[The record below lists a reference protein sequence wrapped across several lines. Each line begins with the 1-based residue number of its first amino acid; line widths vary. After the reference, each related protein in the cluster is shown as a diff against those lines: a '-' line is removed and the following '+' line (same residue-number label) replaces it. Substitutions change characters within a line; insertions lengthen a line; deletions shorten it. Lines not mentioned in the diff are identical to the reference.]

1 MKATLKIYL
10 ILLIS
15 IICSI
20 YPVETLNGCGGWE
33 YYPTDDFYKL
43 VDQEIL
49 DAAEYQ
55 PFYLDLYEDYY
66 TYNDSIFNGEATN
79 VNEWAVYFQ
88 NKISKENIRKLVYDY
103 EISDLKSVENF
114 VSKHKKSELP
124 AEVLSY
130 FNTSHDKDVIP
141 YLLYVRALQPY
152 VTGMDQWEGC
162 AHDNTFAANLL
173 SQGDKMFKE
182 AHSDFIKMR
191 IGYQLTRLAHYSG
204 YCEKAVNYF
213 DKNVAPF
220 PIESPIKYKALG
232 HKAGALKAIG
242 QLPEATYLFSKV
254 FAKCNEKRLEAFRS
268 IVFNGKGFDGALAL
282 CKNDDE
288 KVMLYFLNALEDLST
303 NLNDLKNIYSINPQS
318 KELEVLVMRELKK
331 AENDYTNSGFGNYS
345 DSELKNFI
353 VSCADE
359 GKVRDVALWNFFAG
373 YVDFLNKD
381 YSGAVSFLNK
391 INTSVTNDPRL
402 INQVRIVNTIIKIEE
417 KDTID
422 LAFEDML
429 LNEFNWLES
438 MKKGGQLP
446 EDLGKAKNY
455 YFARL
460 SNKYFSNNENV
471 KGTLAKSAYY
481 GLSLQDNAD
490 ESLIDNFIDFWKKED
505 KSPMDTYLLGMF
517 PYKLNSL
524 YEIKGTLA
532 LRNADFKNAVSY
544 YNLMDG
550 GEDQTTLS
558 SGDPFE
564 FMINNCIDC
573 GSLENKQYTK
583 LKFAKRMLELEN
595 LALTD
600 KKNAASYYFMIG
612 NGLFNTSYYGSSYNL
627 TLYSRSYADGGYSE
641 DVVYTLKND
650 EGKPDDD
657 AIKAHYASIKERI
670 GKSQNFDCTAAMEY
684 FQKAMSLTKDKE
696 LAAQACYM
704 AAKCEESNRYQGI
717 VDIDNGLGKHK
728 FYKILKD
735 KYAGTEFYNEV
746 IDECKY
752 FNNYVKDPI

>member
-33 YYPTDDFYKL
+33 YYPTDNFYNL

-49 DAAEYQ
+49 DAGEYQ
-55 PFYLDLYEDYY
+55 PFYLNLNNDYY
-66 TYNDSIFNGEATN
+66 FYDDSVFSGEAAN
-79 VNEWAVYFQ
+79 INEWAVYFQ
-88 NKISKENIRKLVYDY
+88 NKISKENIKKLVYDY
-103 EISDLKSVENF
+103 QISDLKAIENF
-114 VSKHKKSELP
+114 VFKQKKNNLP

-130 FNTSHDKDVIP
+130 FSTSQDKDVIP
-141 YLLYVRALQPY
+141 YLLYVRELQPY

-162 AHDNTFAANLL
+162 AHDNTFATNLL
-173 SQGDKMFKE
+173 NQGEKMFNG

-204 YCEKAVNYF
+204 YYEKAVNYF

-220 PIESPIKYKALG
+220 SSESSIKYKALG
-232 HKAGALKAIG
+232 HKAGALKAID
-242 QLPEATYLFSKV
+242 QLSEATYLFSRV

-268 IVFNGKGFDGALAL
+268 IVFNGEGFDGALAL

-288 KVMLYFLNALEDLST
+288 KVMLYFLNALEDLSS
-303 NLNDLKNIYSINPQS
+303 NLNDLTNIYSINPKS

-331 AENDYTNSGFGNYS
+331 AENEYVNSGFGNYS
-345 DSELKNFI
+345 DPDLKNFI

-373 YVDFLNKD
+373 YFDFLNKD

-391 INTSVTNDPRL
+391 INSSVTNDTRL
-402 INQVRIVNTIIKIEE
+402 LNQVRIVNTVIKIEE

-422 LAFEDML
+422 QAFEGML
-429 LNEFNWLES
+429 LNEFSWLES
-438 MKKGGQLP
+438 MKDKDQLP
-446 EDLGKAKNY
+446 EEFGKAKNY
-455 YFARL
+455 YLVRL
-460 SNKYFSNNENV
+460 SNKYLSNNENI
-471 KGTLAKSAYY
+471 KAELAKSAYY
-481 GLSLQDNAD
+481 GISLQDNPD
-490 ESLIDNFIDFWKKED
+490 ENLIDNFIDYWKKED
-505 KSPMDTYLLGMF
+505 KSPMDIYLIGMF
-517 PYKLNSL
+517 PYKLSSL
-524 YEIKGTLA
+524 YELKGTLA
-532 LRNADFKNAVSY
+532 LRKADFKSAVYY
-544 YNLMDG
+544 YNLMDNG
-550 GEDQTTLS
+550 KDNTTLS
-558 SGDPFE
+558 GGDPFE
-564 FMINNCIDC
+564 FLINNCIDC
-573 GSLENKQYTK
+573 GSSENKQYTK
-583 LKFAKRMLELEN
+583 LKFAQRMLELEN

-627 TLYSRSYADGGYSE
+627 TLYYRSYADGGYSE

-657 AIKAHYASIKERI
+657 AIKAHYASIKERV
-670 GKSQNFDCTAAMEY
+670 GKAQNFDCTKAMEY
-684 FQKAMSLTKDKE
+684 FQKAMSLAKDKE

-704 AAKCEESNRYQGI
+704 AAKCEESNRYQGN

-728 FYKILKD
+728 FYRILKD